1 MLARKMVVAVLL
13 ATSVGG
19 LAWAADGAKP
29 DKRVDE
35 KRIVEKHVVHGPMGH
50 ASVEFA
56 AMHNIMAELLSA
68 KTGKTPAEIAAL
80 FDAGGP
86 HEVVDTLNLSEDD
99 MRATFKEAR
108 NTLITRAAAANLI
121 TSAQAEK
128 LRAAKIEMHHKRV
141 GRDGHDEGDDD

>member
-35 KRIVEKHVVHGPMGH
+35 KRIVEKHVVRGPMGH

-68 KTGKTPAEIAAL
+68 KTGKTQAEIAAL

-86 HEVVDTLNLSEDD
+86 HDVVETLNLSEED

-121 TSAQAEK
+121 TAQQAET
-128 LRAAKIEMHHKRV
+128 LRQARIEMHHKRV
-141 GRDGHDEGDDD
+141 DRHGHDDGED

>member
-13 ATSVGG
+13 ATGVSG
-19 LAWAADGAKP
+19 LAWAADDAKTE
-29 DKRVDE
+29 KRVE
-35 KRIVEKHVVHGPMGH
+35 KRIEHKVRGPMGH

-86 HEVVDTLNLSEDD
+86 HEVVETLKLSEED

-108 NTLITRAAAANLI
+108 GTLITRAAAANLI
-121 TSAQAEK
+121 TAAQADR
-128 LRAAKIEMHHKRV
+128 LRAAKVDMHHKRRV
-141 GRDGHDEGDDD
+141 IEKDGEDHDD